1 VTDQGHSSDD
11 EPDEGRGG
19 LIRVACFSHLS
30 LRNVPHTF
38 RCLAINRRRL
48 MITTW
53 RVKMATKMKMSR
65 HSHALNRITNKTY
78 YDGVTPAV
86 TYCYDGSTT
95 SPCDHAPTGSYM
107 LGRLTMVLTPR
118 PNTVPSTP
126 WDGLLQSKQDGYQFS
141 YSHNLAGALSS
152 MTYPSG
158 RTVSYN
164 YDGAGRVNEVVN
176 YTSSTTKIGYAPHG
190 AIASIVLKNGL
201 TETTTF
207 NNRLQTTEIL
217 VATPAG
223 STLLDLTNSYG
234 TSNNNGNLLSQSINP
249 LGVTQRYAYDSVNR
263 LAVAVE
269 QGSTLTGLSCPSGIL
284 YWCESYGY
292 DQYGN
297 RWVNQALTGNGLAL
311 TEPGVTPRSSSW
323 FNSSNNRVSYG
334 TVYDGAGNQTQAS
347 GQQGSLVYDADNRL
361 TTVNLFS
368 GVVGQPKTYSYS
380 YDGDGRRIGKS
391 LDGLNLNATY
401 LYSATGQLASEYQN
415 GSWLK
420 DHIYLNGR
428 LLAVEDTRQ
437 GTSGASYVTP
447 DQLGSTRL
455 VTNAS
460 GNVISRHDY
469 LPFGKEVSASLGS
482 RNSYLVTG
490 YVESGSACPLVTP
503 PNTST
508 TDCQPADER
517 VLQRFTGK
525 EADAETGLDYFG
537 KRYFSAAQGRFM
549 SVDGHNEGAQ
559 LLDPQSWNGYAYA
572 GNNPLRFTDRDGQD
586 YHVCDANGS
595 NCADLSDDQYKK
607 YRAMN
612 PDIKRT
618 ASGELY
624 VINTDGSTTTVGSAT
639 WFNGNA
645 VRQNENAMAMLNFF
659 VVNQSMNMLSEGFG
673 AWLESLRA
681 ARLSSEAIQVGIR
694 VQGAAA
700 ERIAAV
706 QLGLKGYRIVGA
718 QVRVM
723 TSEGLRV
730 VDFIVEREGE
740 YVAIEVKS
748 MGAVRDAGQLAKD
761 AAMATEGGEI
771 GTAKGGVALREIT
784 GQVLKLK
791 TIVVRPF

>member
-1 VTDQGHSSDD
+1 
-11 EPDEGRGG
+11 
-19 LIRVACFSHLS
+19 
-30 LRNVPHTF
+30 
-38 RCLAINRRRL
+38 
-48 MITTW
+48 
-53 RVKMATKMKMSR
+53 MATKMKMSR
-65 HSHALNRITNKTY
+65 HSHALNRITKKTY

-95 SPCDHAPTGSYM
+95 SPCNNAPTGSYM
-107 LGRLTMVLTPR
+107 VGRLTMVF
-118 PNTVPSTP
+118 NGNSTTKYTSY
-126 WDGLLQSKQDGYQFS
+126 DALGRVLQSTQQPAGGSVYSFS
-141 YSHNLAGALSS
+141 YGYNTEGDLTS

-176 YTSSTTKIGYAPHG
+176 YTSSTSGQKIGYAPHG

-234 TSNNNGNLLSQSINP
+234 TSNNNGNLQSQTINP
-249 LGVTQRYAYDSVNR
+249 PGVTQRYAYDSVNR

-323 FNSSNNRVSYG
+323 FNSSNNQVTMG
-334 TVYDGAGNQTQAS
+334 AVYDCGAPSAVYDCAGNQMQAS

-380 YDGDGRRIGKS
+380 YDGDGRRVSKS

-437 GTSGASYVTP
+437 GTNGASYVTP
-447 DQLGSTRL
+447 DQLRSTRL
-455 VTNAS
+455 VTNAN

-525 EADAETGLDYFG
+525 EIDPETGLDYFG
-537 KRYFSAAQGRFM
+537 ARYLSGSQGRFM
-549 SVDGHNEGAQ
+549 SPDPP
-559 LLDPQSWNGYAYA
+559 LLDQQPSNPQSWNLYGYVR
-572 GNNPLRFTDRDGQD
+572 NNPLRFGDLDGHECVDLGGGQFGD
-586 YHVCDANGS
+586 DGKGTVCAK
-595 NCADLSDDQYKK
+595 ADLSPDQVNVTADERSAIKK
-607 YRAMN
+607 EAAKTVGTILTILCSGGCEPIGDPNDTPLIRALGPEAR
-612 PDIKRT
+612 PDPTLAFALRVILPVGAPERAGPRT
-618 ASGELY
+618 APELP
-624 VINTDGSTTTVGSAT
+624 A
-639 WFNGNA
+639 
-645 VRQNENAMAMLNFF
+645 
-659 VVNQSMNMLSEGFG
+659 
-673 AWLESLRA
+673 
-681 ARLSSEAIQVGIR
+681 
-694 VQGAAA
+694 
-700 ERIAAV
+700 
-706 QLGLKGYRIVGA
+706 
-718 QVRVM
+718 
-723 TSEGLRV
+723 
-730 VDFIVEREGE
+730 
-740 YVAIEVKS
+740 
-748 MGAVRDAGQLAKD
+748 
-761 AAMATEGGEI
+761 
-771 GTAKGGVALREIT
+771 
-784 GQVLKLK
+784 K
-791 TIVVRPF
+791 TIVKEGEVTIEHYTRSGDHGPPHLHVKGGGPETRIGQNGKPLSGDPELTLTQRVVVQDNLRVIRNAVDSIMRYFDFNRSR